1 MMLEV
6 QELTAGYEKIDVLFD
21 VSLNVKEGEFIT
33 IIGPN
38 GAGKTTLMKAI
49 IGVIPI
55 RKGKVIFKNH
65 LLNDKPPSFRLT
77 LGIGYIPQEE
87 KIFPKMS
94 VLDNLRIGGYTL
106 TKNEFQQA
114 IERVY
119 TLFPV
124 LKEKERQEAGSLS
137 GGERQMLA
145 IGRALMVKLSLLL
158 LDEPTLGL
166 QPSLVIEVLERISQL
181 NQEGISILLVAQTKE
196 AAQIAQRGYLMRTG
210 KIVVEGEINSLL
222 GDPQVM
228 ELYFGG

>member
-1 MMLEV
+1 MLEV
-6 QELTAGYEKIDVLFD
+6 QEVTAGYEKIDVLFG
-21 VSLNVKEGEFIT
+21 VSLNVKEGEFVT

-55 RKGKVIFKNH
+55 RKGKVIFKDH
-65 LLNDKPPSFRLT
+65 LLNDTPPSLRLT

-106 TKNEFQQA
+106 KKNEFQQA

-145 IGRALMVKLSLLL
+145 IGRALMVKPSLLL

-166 QPSLVIEVLERISQL
+166 QPSLVTEVLERISQL

-210 KIVVEGEINSLL
+210 EVVVEGEISTLL
-222 GDPQVM
+222 SDPQVM